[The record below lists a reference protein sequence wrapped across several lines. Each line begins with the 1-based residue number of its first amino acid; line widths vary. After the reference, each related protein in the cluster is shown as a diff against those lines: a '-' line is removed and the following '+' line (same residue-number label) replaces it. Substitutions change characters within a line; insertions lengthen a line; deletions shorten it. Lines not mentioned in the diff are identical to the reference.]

1 METAGGLTS
10 GEAMAAV
17 ASSAPVSPGPAA
29 SAALSPASAALP
41 PASAALSP
49 ASAAALEAKQEGL
62 ALEQA
67 EDRIAARLAT
77 PAAGTKP

>member
-1 METAGGLTS
+1 
-10 GEAMAAV
+10 
-17 ASSAPVSPGPAA
+17 VSPGPAA
-29 SAALSPASAALP
+29 SAALS